1 LLADGGLLLLEHG
14 ADQAT
19 GVAAVLEANGW
30 TEITCHTD
38 LAGLPRVTA
47 ARRGGK

>member
-1 LLADGGLLLLEHG
+1 MQGGLLLIEHG
-14 ADQAT
+14 FDQRDA
-19 GVAAVLEANGW
+19 VAALLEEHGW
-30 TEITCHTD
+30 TEIRCHND